1 MITAAEIEK
10 RGEAF
15 IVRSKHISERTV
27 KIPVYSNGAATGEVR
42 EMVQKVGEWV
52 EEPFV
57 DEDAAKARYAI
68 VSAAITN
75 V

>member
-1 MITAAEIEK
+1 MITAAEIEQ
-10 RGEAF
+10 RGAAF
-15 IVRSKHISERTV
+15 IVRVKHLSERPV
-27 KIPVYSNGAATGEVR
+27 KIPVYSNGVPTGEVR

-57 DEDAAKARYAI
+57 DEDAAKARYAV

>member
-10 RGEAF
+10 RGAAF
-15 IVRSKHISERTV
+15 IVRSKHLTERPV
-27 KIPVYSNGAATGEVR
+27 KIPVYSKGVPTGEVR

-57 DEDAAKARYAI
+57 DEDAAKARYA
-68 VSAAITN
+68 VVAAAVTN